1 MQCSRCGQ
9 TMTQGPGGW
18 YICYGCGNSQ
28 PPLHVGRIGGT
39 RGMPRLRRAAGA
51 APARVVGVR
60 HPRLRV
66 RAARRGGHA
75 VPVAGR

>member
-28 PPLHVGRIGGT
+28 PPLYVGRIGGT

-51 APARVVGVR
+51 APEA
-60 HPRLRV
+60 PRYAPEASRYQLWWSGMPSV
-66 RAARRGGHA
+66 
-75 VPVAGR
+75 